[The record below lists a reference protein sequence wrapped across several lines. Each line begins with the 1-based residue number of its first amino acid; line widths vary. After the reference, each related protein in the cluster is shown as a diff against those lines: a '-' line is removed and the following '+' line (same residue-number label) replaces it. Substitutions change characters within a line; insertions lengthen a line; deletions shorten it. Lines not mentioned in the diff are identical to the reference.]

1 MQFFLKNGHRDTLI
15 CLASAYSSLALSP
28 LWCRIAFSIVR
39 KKGSLAW
46 AENEVPF
53 KGVDTGNI
61 SPVYFCRGKRTTE
74 RKREICSPDKKMRIR
89 CVFRDSYVYIYI
101 YILRVKGTKTSRY
114 WFFSFF
120 FLNGIPEND
129 KWIFVINPFLTPLT
143 LLKSKRRKIKRDFLD
158 ARE

>member
-89 CVFRDSYVYIYI
+89 CVFRDSYVYTYI
-101 YILRVKGTKTSRY
+101 HTTRQRNENESLLI
-114 WFFSFF
+114 FFLF

-143 LLKSKRRKIKRDFLD
+143 LLKSKRRKMKRDFLD

>member
-89 CVFRDSYVYIYI
+89 CVFRDSYVYTYIYI
-101 YILRVKGTKTSRY
+101 YHASKERKRVATD
-114 WFFSFF
+114 FFLF
-120 FLNGIPEND
+120 FLNGIPKND

-143 LLKSKRRKIKRDFLD
+143 LLKSKRRKMKRDFLD